1 MPKNAFVFC
10 CFNKT
15 YKIGLLEFNIWM
27 KILKKINN
35 SVLWLLKTNVW
46 AMQNLKLEAKK
57 NGINPNRLIF
67 AERINV
73 ADHLNRHKHADL
85 FLDTFNYN
93 AHTTASDALWSGLP
107 VITKQ
112 GKQFAARVASSL
124 LNSLDLNELIT
135 KNVDEYEKLILEL
148 ASDKNKLQK
157 IKKKLLNNIYKK
169 PLFDTGRYT
178 KDFENGL
185 QKAFELYQNGNKPID
200 INVPSI

>member
-1 MPKNAFVFC
+1 MGNAKF
-10 CFNKT
+10 KT
-15 YKIGLLEFNIWM
+15 W
-27 KILKKINN
+27 
-35 SVLWLLKTNVW
+35 S
-46 AMQNLKLEAKK
+46 KK
-57 NGINPNRLIF
+57 NGINPDRLIF
-67 AERINV
+67 AERTNV